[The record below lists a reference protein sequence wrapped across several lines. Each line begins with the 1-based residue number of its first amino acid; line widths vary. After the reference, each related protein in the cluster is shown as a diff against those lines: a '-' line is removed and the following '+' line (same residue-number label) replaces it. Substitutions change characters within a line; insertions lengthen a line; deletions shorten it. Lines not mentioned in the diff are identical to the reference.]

1 MFENR
6 LTIIS
11 PLIGIALPLLLS
23 ACGERTRVEDVESLR
38 KRLVFTV
45 DENDKITVK
54 DGLDNTIQ
62 PIKVDPADPIGS
74 IIKRHKDRGKD
85 IRITNGGSSVFFK
98 FIGSDCKCKGSGYEV
113 YCVPEECG

>member
-11 PLIGIALPLLLS
+11 PLIGMVLPLLLS
-23 ACGERTRVEDVESLR
+23 ACSEPASVDAESLG

-45 DENDKITVK
+45 DENDKITVR

-62 PIKVDPADPIGS
+62 PIEVDPADPLGS
-74 IIKRHKDRGKD
+74 IIKRYKDSGKN
-85 IRITNGGSSVFFK
+85 IQITNGGSSVFFK
-98 FIGSDCKCKGSGYEV
+98 FIGSSCKCKGSGNYV
-113 YCVPEECG
+113 YCVPVGCG